1 MIDGCRYTSW
11 SEFTFY
17 ASGRKNCFYSLYKL
31 DLDKRHCFF
40 SSYVLG
46 LLSPAQ
52 DILTVDMPIRYPN
65 SDFES
70 APPYPVEL
78 FLTQKSRSKGALEI
92 HEHFKNFL
100 TAVKANN
107 LPVPA
112 PPANK
117 KEARELSKK
126 DYLIVLAENEEV
138 ANQVIDKSIGDILQ
152 KYGDCLQELHVTDQK
167 VYNKYPVFMRA
178 RIEVGSTDE
187 SMSKALKVLQA
198 VFTIVDKV
206 VRMKLSDSARAKCE
220 KNRRNAPSAD
230 RKEEEERKEQDLMEK
245 LRREQVLERE
255 KLAKM
260 TPE

>member
-1 MIDGCRYTSW
+1 M
-11 SEFTFY
+11 
-17 ASGRKNCFYSLYKL
+17 
-31 DLDKRHCFF
+31 
-40 SSYVLG
+40 
-46 LLSPAQ
+46 
-52 DILTVDMPIRYPN
+52 DMPIRYPN

-78 FLTQKSRSKGALEI
+78 FLTQKSRSKSAFEI

-138 ANQVIDKSIGDILQ
+138 ANQVIDKSIGEILQ

-206 VRMKLSDSARAKCE
+206 VRMKLSDQARIKCE

-230 RKEEEERKEQDLMEK
+230 RKEENERKEELMMEK
-245 LRREQVLERE
+245 LKREQ
-255 KLAKM
+255 
-260 TPE
+260 